1 MHEQKEIPS
10 TKFTSFVKN
19 LKGFFLKKQKKRIKM
34 IKEDENPHESEF
46 FRTLKKM
53 IILNLKK
60 EYIINFFQ
68 KPSSNRAKIEI
79 RSVTEYLCQNDKNI
93 FFKKIKKFGIYKLYN
108 IIEILNIEH
117 YKKGEII
124 FQYKEP
130 TNKFCIILEGKISNN
145 LPYFHKKLISI
156 QDFLDY
162 LFYTK
167 KKFPKIFTSIENKN
181 KNIFDGLE
189 QLKLNNY
196 NMNSLSD
203 INLETKKEFYI
214 EETQKVSEINSGN
227 SLGEISVLYN
237 LPQNYNVIAENDIW
251 ILTMNRSDFMKI
263 MRPIIEKEVLYK
275 EFAKLRKYS
284 YVFNSW
290 SNFSLGQIMNYYI
303 PVKLIKKENLF
314 LQKNFSDSFYII
326 QDGIFDVFVEISL
339 SEFSQYKN
347 YILKNNK
354 NILDWIREE
363 KEKNKINLDKI
374 IEYIHYMKE
383 TNAYPKEKKDLDKNI
398 NYIKKKM
405 LEKNE
410 ENNEQIINIKLN
422 EDILTEK
429 NTKIKI
435 KLFSLQKN
443 DFIGFTD
450 SLELKSRFYSVE
462 CNSDKGELNKI
473 RILDF
478 IIFIASNHGLDLNNI
493 YEYIQ
498 EKKNAIVERVYKN
511 LERYLKNNK
520 RIINNAYAIA
530 FKSFE
535 KRKLKIHKTNNYTI
549 KNIKNLYINSEGN
562 NNLIDKIRKSI
573 NYHKIIYTLSHS
585 QNLNIKSYKSH
596 KKKQTE
602 EKKNSGFKN
611 INNIYQRTEE
621 NKSKLKI
628 RLFEKSNKLM
638 NKRIKTQTNLSLY
651 SLSNSQYFKKKN
663 KKYKIKETQ
672 TSNISKEIYSNNDN
686 YLFKYNTE
694 KEENKISKNNSI
706 NIAPVMY
713 NKKFELIKYK
723 KISFDNKLEKYLTN
737 CLGIYNTKRE
747 KSHKHVNDDINNIN
761 NKKARQQIRHFDK
774 KKLFFSNY
782 IKNPQKLQKRIKSA
796 CPSLM
801 ANRTKNGK
809 KQDILNIVKYLD
821 KNKRKDIFKN

>member
-1 MHEQKEIPS
+1 MHEGKEIPS
-10 TKFTSFVKN
+10 TKFTTFVKN
-19 LKGFFLKKQKKRIKM
+19 LKGFFLKKKKKRIKM

-60 EYIINFFQ
+60 EYLINFFQ
-68 KPSSNRAKIEI
+68 KPVLNRAKIEI
-79 RSVTEYLCQNDKNI
+79 RSVTEYLCQQDTNV
-93 FFKKIKKFGIYKLYN
+93 FFRKIKKFGIYKLYN

-117 YKKGEII
+117 YNKGDII
-124 FQYKEP
+124 FQYKDP
-130 TNKFCIILEGKISNN
+130 TNKFCILLEGKISNN

-189 QLKLNNY
+189 KLKLNNY
-196 NMNSLSD
+196 NINSLSD
-203 INLETKKEFYI
+203 INLETKKEFYV
-214 EETQKVSEINSGN
+214 EETQKVSEINAGN

-251 ILTMNRSDFMKI
+251 LLTMNRSDFMKI
-263 MRPIIEKEVLYK
+263 MRPIIENEILYK

-314 LQKNFSDSFYII
+314 FQKNFSDSFYII

-339 SEFSQYKN
+339 SDFSQYKN

-354 NILDWIREE
+354 NILDWIKEE
-363 KEKNKINLDKI
+363 KEKNKINIDKI

-383 TNAYPKEKKDLDKNI
+383 TNAYPKEKNNLDKNI
-398 NYIKKKM
+398 TYIQKKM

-435 KLFSLQKN
+435 KLFSLGKN

-450 SLELKSRFYSVE
+450 SFELKSRFYSVE
-462 CNSDKGELNKI
+462 CSSDKGELNKI

-478 IIFIASNHGLDLNNI
+478 IVFIASNHGLDLNNI

-498 EKKNAIVERVYKN
+498 EKKNGIVERVYKN
-511 LERYLKNNK
+511 LERYLNNNK
-520 RIINNAYAIA
+520 RIINNAYSIA

-535 KRKLKIHKTNNYTI
+535 KRKMKIHKGNNYTI
-549 KNIKNLYINSEGN
+549 KNIKNLYIDSTGN

-573 NYHKIIYTLSHS
+573 NYKKKLYTLSQS
-585 QNLNIKSYKSH
+585 QNLNIKSN
-596 KKKQTE
+596 KKKQSE

-611 INNIYQRTEE
+611 FNIYQMTEE
-621 NKSKLKI
+621 NKAKLKI
-628 RLFEKSNKLM
+628 RLFTKSNKLM
-638 NKRIKTQTNLSLY
+638 NKRMKTQGNLSLY
-651 SLSNSQYFKKKN
+651 SLSNSQSFKKKN
-663 KKYKIKETQ
+663 IIYKIKETQ
-672 TSNISKEIYSNNDN
+672 TTNINNN
-686 YLFKYNTE
+686 ITE
-694 KEENKISKNNSI
+694 REEHKISKNNSI
-706 NIAPVMY
+706 SIAPVMY
-713 NKKFELIKYK
+713 NQKFELIKYK
-723 KISFDNKLEKYLTN
+723 NISFDNKLEKYLTN

-747 KSHKHVNDDINNIN
+747 KSQKHINEYIN
-761 NKKARQQIRHFDK
+761 NKKTKQQIRHFDK
-774 KKLFFSNY
+774 KKLIFSNC

-796 CPSLM
+796 CPSLT
-801 ANRTKNGK
+801 ANRMKHEK
-809 KQDILNIVKYLD
+809 KEDIMNVVKYLD
-821 KNKRKDIFKN
+821 KNKRKDIFIN